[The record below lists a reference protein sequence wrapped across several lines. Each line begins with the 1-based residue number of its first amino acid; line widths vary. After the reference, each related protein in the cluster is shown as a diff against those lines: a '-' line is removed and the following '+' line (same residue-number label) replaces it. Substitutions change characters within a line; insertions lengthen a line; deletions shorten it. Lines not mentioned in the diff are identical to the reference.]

1 MKSQRLT
8 VDELDHVAGG
18 TPSLQHENA
27 RAGSSDTSGG
37 SLASSIIRKR
47 DELQM
52 SLIRKM

>member
-27 RAGSSDTSGG
+27 HAGSSDTSGG